1 MPRRIGFWS
10 LAILL
15 AGLAGQV
22 RADLVISVG
31 SATVPQG
38 GTGTVDVFLSSTAST
53 ASPDP
58 INNLAFTLQITGPNE
73 LMFSTTQGFGYL
85 NDPHY
90 VFSGDSTDQNT
101 SSGGG
106 SVTTTSYANDTFIG
120 SDSTFSG
127 NPVSLSSSSGQ
138 VLLASLNLDA
148 SITNLGDVYTIGL
161 VPGSGD
167 GSINSSASTY
177 FDVFNFSTGSETS
190 AVPFSSMSGT
200 VTIGGA
206 AVPEPASIIS
216 GLIAM
221 VTVAGFH
228 GAPPRSRRR
237 RHGDAVPA
245 AVL

>member
-1 MPRRIGFWS
+1 MTRRIGFWS

-31 SATVPQG
+31 SAYRAARRYGDRGRLPEQHG
-38 GTGTVDVFLSSTAST
+38 QP

-85 NDPHY
+85 SDPHY

-101 SSGGG
+101 SSRGGG

-177 FDVFNFSTGSETS
+177 FDVFNSRPEVRPRPFLS
-190 AVPFSSMSGT
+190 A
-200 VTIGGA
+200 A
-206 AVPEPASIIS
+206 CRE
-216 GLIAM
+216 
-221 VTVAGFH
+221 
-228 GAPPRSRRR
+228 R
-237 RHGDAVPA
+237 
-245 AVL
+245 